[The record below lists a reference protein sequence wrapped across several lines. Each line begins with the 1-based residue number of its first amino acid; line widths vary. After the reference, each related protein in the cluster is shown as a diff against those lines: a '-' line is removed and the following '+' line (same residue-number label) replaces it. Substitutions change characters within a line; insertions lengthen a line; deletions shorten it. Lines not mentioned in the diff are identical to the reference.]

1 MTNQNLLI
9 TALYERLSRDDDL
22 DGESNSIVN
31 QKEYLERYAAAN
43 GFENCR
49 HYTDDG
55 FSGGNFER
63 PGWKRMLADIE
74 ADKIDTVLVKD
85 MSRVGRDYALGKIS
99 EAQFDVLSAQ
109 YEAELD
115 MLEKAVFAQQ
125 EQLKVFRTDEEN
137 IDRFL
142 KLVDEYQH
150 CENYSDEMLAKMIEK
165 VVVHE
170 RTKSESSEPIRAM
183 EVYLS
188 FIGRL
193 PMQ

>member
-1 MTNQNLLI
+1 M
-9 TALYERLSRDDDL
+9 
-22 DGESNSIVN
+22 
-31 QKEYLERYAAAN
+31 
-43 GFENCR
+43 
-49 HYTDDG
+49 
-55 FSGGNFER
+55 
-63 PGWKRMLADIE
+63 
-74 ADKIDTVLVKD
+74 
-85 MSRVGRDYALGKIS
+85 
-99 EAQFDVLSAQ
+99 LSAQ

-115 MLEKAVFAQQ
+115 TLEKAVFAQQ
-125 EQLKVFRTDEEN
+125 ERLKVFRTDEEN

-170 RTKSESSEPIRAM
+170 RIKSESGDPIRAM

>member
-1 MTNQNLLI
+1 MKRKRMNELDRLLKK
-9 TALYERLSRDDDL
+9 LYE
-22 DGESNSIVN
+22 
-31 QKEYLERYAAAN
+31 
-43 GFENCR
+43 
-49 HYTDDG
+49 
-55 FSGGNFER
+55 
-63 PGWKRMLADIE
+63 
-74 ADKIDTVLVKD
+74 
-85 MSRVGRDYALGKIS
+85 DYALGKIS

-165 VVVHE
+165 VVVYE
-170 RTKSESSEPIRAM
+170 RTKSESGEPIRAM